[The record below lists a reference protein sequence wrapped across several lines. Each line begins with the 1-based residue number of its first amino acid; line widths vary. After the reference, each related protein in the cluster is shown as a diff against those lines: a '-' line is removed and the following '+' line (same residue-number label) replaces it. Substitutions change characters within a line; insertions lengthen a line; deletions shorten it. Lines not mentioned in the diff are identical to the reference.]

1 MGQLP
6 GVGSWELNCSLW
18 CAFWLAGSLV
28 RLSKVR
34 QTIIN
39 IECLSPMQAVLR
51 FLARWFTTR
60 PEK

>member
-1 MGQLP
+1 MGLVP
-6 GVGSWELNCSLW
+6 GIGLW

-51 FLARWFTTR
+51 FLVRWFTTR